1 LVDEGTGEGGALK
14 LASGKLMRPVM
25 GAVAEADR
33 GEELAG
39 AASSRGVYTSGD
51 EEGEENVFFDRKGG
65 EEVEELENETNS
77 EASEGGQFVVVE

>member
-1 LVDEGTGEGGALK
+1 
-14 LASGKLMRPVM
+14 MP
-25 GAVAEADR
+25 
-33 GEELAG
+33 G